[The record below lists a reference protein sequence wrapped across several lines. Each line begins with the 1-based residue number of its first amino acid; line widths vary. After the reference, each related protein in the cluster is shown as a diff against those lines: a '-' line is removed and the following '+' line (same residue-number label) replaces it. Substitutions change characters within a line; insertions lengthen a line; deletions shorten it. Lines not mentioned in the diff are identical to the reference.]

1 MGFFQW
7 NTFQSMF
14 LQWLWI
20 IADRLRWIF
29 EHRNDTF
36 NRHSREVKFSSVFPR
51 IRHTFTGLWHIQH
64 LQKTCQTDV
73 FSTFHLCIFVR
84 CAKICIMKTICSGTQ
99 SIVVGLFVDEFSIHP
114 PSRVGPTQ
122 NYSLVAQMQNTLG
135 TIPNTMIGSSLP
147 FAGWILL
154 IPLDFQKWRWKLP
167 NLLSTYTVEVLNQGN
182 KDTGN
187 DGQI

>member
-1 MGFFQW
+1 MVWWVFSNETHFNPCFSNGFG
-7 NTFQSMF
+7 
-14 LQWLWI
+14 I

-64 LQKTCQTDV
+64 IQKTCQTDG

-84 CAKICIMKTICSGTQ
+84 CANICIMKTICSGLSQLSSDCLSMNFPSTLQ
-99 SIVVGLFVDEFSIHP
+99 VGLGCPNSEYLGYNTQKHNDWIIVAICRVDFVDTTWLSKVAME
-114 PSRVGPTQ
+114 
-122 NYSLVAQMQNTLG
+122 VAQ
-135 TIPNTMIGSSLP
+135 
-147 FAGWILL
+147 L
-154 IPLDFQKWRWKLP
+154 IVDIHR
-167 NLLSTYTVEVLNQGN
+167 GN
-182 KDTGN
+182 FEPGYQDTGN